1 MKVKNVLSV
10 VFGLVLLIGSGVLFA
25 FQSGEGENPEK
36 SGKLKI
42 TIVKDNNGSL
52 QKSEEIIEV
61 KSRKDVKTYLKSKDI
76 DLSELNFY
84 GKKPS
89 HHGHPRHGKMRVYN
103 APGKPMG
110 DAHKI
115 VFIKNDV
122 NIEENSNSNN
132 KEKVIVNTFMRD
144 DSESGESQEVKIEKV
159 VDKDGN
165 IEVHKWVNGEE
176 VDPNTKAQNHR
187 MFMENGDGEMI
198 IKVVCD
204 EGDSDKIIKIKK
216 EIDEDGNI
224 TILKSVNGE
233 GFEKVEGG
241 YGKYKCSKNSQKSG
255 AHACKKGGAK
265 SCGPRHGGAHG
276 SKGFAARSNDGLVMI
291 FGVPVDEKGNDISKK
306 VVQEEAKSDLLI
318 EDVTF
323 YPNPT
328 ESQFSIAFNYAE
340 KGKIF
345 IQVKDMQG
353 KEILNQEFNHE
364 GGQFKEELELKDAES
379 GMYIF
384 NVTQNEKTYTHKLM
398 VR

>member
-1 MKVKNVLSV
+1 MKAKNVLSV

-25 FQSGEGENPEK
+25 FQSGEGETPEK
-36 SGKLKI
+36 PNKLKI

-61 KSRKDVKTYLKSKDI
+61 KSRADVKTYLKSKDI
-76 DLSELNFY
+76 ELSELDFY

-89 HHGHPRHGKMRVYN
+89 HHGHPRHGKMWVYN
-103 APGKPMG
+103 ASGKPM
-110 DAHKI
+110 
-115 VFIKNDV
+115 
-122 NIEENSNSNN
+122 
-132 KEKVIVNTFMRD
+132 
-144 DSESGESQEVKIEKV
+144 GESQEVKIEKV

-165 IEVHKWVNGEE
+165 VEVHKWVNGEE
-176 VDPNTKAQNHR
+176 VDPSTKTQNHR
-187 MFMENGDGEMI
+187 MFMENGDGEMT
-198 IKVVCD
+198 IKVVGG

-241 YGKYKCSKNSQKSG
+241 HRKYKCSKNGEKSG

-276 SKGFAARSNDGLVMI
+276 SKGFAARSNDGSVMI

-306 VVQEEAKSDLLI
+306 AVQEEAKSDLLI

-328 ESQFSIAFNYAE
+328 ESQFSIAFNSAE

>member
-1 MKVKNVLSV
+1 
-10 VFGLVLLIGSGVLFA
+10 
-25 FQSGEGENPEK
+25 
-36 SGKLKI
+36 
-42 TIVKDNNGSL
+42 
-52 QKSEEIIEV
+52 
-61 KSRKDVKTYLKSKDI
+61 
-76 DLSELNFY
+76 
-84 GKKPS
+84 
-89 HHGHPRHGKMRVYN
+89 
-103 APGKPMG
+103 
-110 DAHKI
+110 
-115 VFIKNDV
+115 
-122 NIEENSNSNN
+122 
-132 KEKVIVNTFMRD
+132 
-144 DSESGESQEVKIEKV
+144 
-159 VDKDGN
+159 
-165 IEVHKWVNGEE
+165 
-176 VDPNTKAQNHR
+176 

-198 IKVVCD
+198 IKAVRN

-241 YGKYKCSKNSQKSG
+241 NGKYKCSKNSQKSG

-265 SCGPRHGGAHG
+265 SCGPSPG
-276 SKGFAARSNDGLVMI
+276 SAYGSNGFAARSNDGSVMI

-384 NVTQNEKTYTHKLM
+384 NVIQNEKTYTHKLM